1 MIMTI
6 ATEPMSMNLPH
17 YFKKNS
23 RAQIIENTSLGF
35 DIYSS
40 EKPVISESSKT

>member
-1 MIMTI
+1 
-6 ATEPMSMNLPH
+6 MNLPG

-23 RAQIIENTSLGF
+23 RTNIVENTNMGF
-35 DIYSS
+35 DVYFA